1 MEVVMK
7 VYKCNKCGNVI
18 ELLDYK
24 SNNIKCCDTDMV
36 LLKVNT
42 EDAAKEKHVPYVE
55 IDEDRIYVKVG
66 ETTHPMDDSHY
77 IMWIA
82 ADYGDSVIR
91 FNLNPGEEPEAY
103 FDYMEGMKI
112 YAYCNLHGLWMKE
125 V

>member
-1 MEVVMK
+1 MK
-7 VYKCNKCGNVI
+7 VFKCKKCGNVI
-18 ELLDYK
+18 ELINDN
-24 SNNIKCCDTDMV
+24 SGSISCCGEDMIE
-36 LLKVNT
+36 LRANT
-42 EDAAKEKHVPYVE
+42 EDAAKEKHVPYTE
-55 IDEDRIYVKVG
+55 IKDDMLYVKVG
-66 ETTHPMDDSHY
+66 ETTHPMDDNHY

-103 FDYMEGMKI
+103 FDYLKGMKI